1 MPGASEDSRPAYV
14 QAAESLRDDIRRGR
28 LQPGDR
34 LPSVRD
40 LAERFNL
47 APVTMRNALLHLR
60 EQGWIYPQ
68 STRGYFVREVLPA
81 DDAAPE
87 PASADYLAVRELL
100 GRIQDSVDALSRRV
114 DDLETEVRSP
124 KAPESAR
131 KRPAGGAG
139 RGR

>member
-81 DDAAPE
+81 DAAPE
-87 PASADYLAVRELL
+87 PASADYLAMRELL